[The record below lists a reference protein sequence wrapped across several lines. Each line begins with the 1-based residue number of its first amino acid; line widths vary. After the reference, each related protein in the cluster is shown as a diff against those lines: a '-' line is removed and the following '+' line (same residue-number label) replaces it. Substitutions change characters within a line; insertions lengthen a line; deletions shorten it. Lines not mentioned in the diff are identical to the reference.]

1 MPMATLSIA
10 APMAT
15 PITVPKA
22 MVLPSFMAALPGLS
36 TAAPLDIRRTRTSV
50 RPVRL
55 INPGFEI
62 GGLFDQARC
71 HVWVRDSPCEFE
83 KRSCLTRQ
91 ILPAHHRCHLPLAVP
106 QTLRCNA
113 GIVPSDV
120 LRSAHLIFVPSDAC
134 GILGS
139 RGLPEPTPADHVFA
153 P

>member
-36 TAAPLDIRRTRTSV
+36 TAAPLDIRQTRTSV

-62 GGLFDQARC
+62 GGLLDQARC
-71 HVWVRDSPCEFE
+71 HIRVRDCPCKFE

-91 ILPAHHRCHLPLAVP
+91 ILPAHHCRHL
-106 QTLRCNA
+106 R
-113 GIVPSDV
+113 IV
-120 LRSAHLIFVPSDAC
+120 
-134 GILGS
+134 
-139 RGLPEPTPADHVFA
+139 TPADVTFA
-153 P
+153 TRCLFRTLCYEVHIYSLFHPFA